1 MPMKRKRD
9 KRGATKEFLKVLN
22 ATPLRKPKDQFK
34 INDLVIHVNHGKGK
48 VIALSED
55 TSSII
60 VEFDKEPEGWDKILE
75 VSVACL
81 SKEEIK

>member
-1 MPMKRKRD
+1 MPMRRKRD
-9 KRGATKEFLKVLN
+9 KRGATKEFLKALN
-22 ATPLRKPKDQFK
+22 AMPLRNTEEQFK
-34 INDLVIHVNHGKGK
+34 INDIVIHVNHGNGK

-55 TSSII
+55 PSSII